1 MRKILL
7 FFNLILS
14 TIEEKKVKLVYEHF
28 RHGARFPESNLN
40 SEKKDLFNVY
50 HEFKGE
56 LTEVGTRMHYVEG
69 YEIRIK
75 YLNLFNSTNIF
86 AQSTNSDRTIQS
98 LNAHLLG
105 MYTPNLK
112 NLTEEQIKKAYPP
125 NKFNEKDIKDKI
137 NEEIKKLELRPLP
150 YNLQLIPVHILNPW
164 DLKYSSTF
172 CPHMKDLWNDNHKK
186 NIKMLD
192 NIVQETNSKYDK
204 YFKHFFKDENFYFL
218 NFDSLINYCDHYIS
232 DYLFN
237 ISIFDDLYKD
247 GLNISEFYDHCQK
260 ISEYEIF
267 NIYFANEKYLIYGN
281 TPLVKDIIHFFNN
294 KDKINSPKY
303 KILSG
308 HDSSIG
314 SLQAY
319 FKYVFKNE
327 IKKLIYPE
335 IATIMIIELYEKNNK
350 EYIEY
355 KVNNEILM
363 NIEYEHFNDLINK
376 NLISEEDLKKF
387 CFKNKNTVLFILFLF
402 FLVTIIVL
410 IIYLLK
416 IYQEYKQIKG
426 NKIEK
431 QFQKIAVES

>member
-1 MRKILL
+1 M
-7 FFNLILS
+7 
-14 TIEEKKVKLVYEHF
+14 
-28 RHGARFPESNLN
+28 
-40 SEKKDLFNVY
+40 
-50 HEFKGE
+50 
-56 LTEVGTRMHYVEG
+56 
-69 YEIRIK
+69 
-75 YLNLFNSTNIF
+75 
-86 AQSTNSDRTIQS
+86 
-98 LNAHLLG
+98 
-105 MYTPNLK
+105 
-112 NLTEEQIKKAYPP
+112 
-125 NKFNEKDIKDKI
+125 
-137 NEEIKKLELRPLP
+137 
-150 YNLQLIPVHILNPW
+150 
-164 DLKYSSTF
+164 
-172 CPHMKDLWNDNHKK
+172 
-186 NIKMLD
+186 
-192 NIVQETNSKYDK
+192 
-204 YFKHFFKDENFYFL
+204 
-218 NFDSLINYCDHYIS
+218 
-232 DYLFN
+232 
-237 ISIFDDLYKD
+237 
-247 GLNISEFYDHCQK
+247 NISEFYDHCQK